1 VAQSFT
7 TNDGITLVNPGTYV
21 STEVISKQAGV
32 AAAGVVTLIGEAD
45 EGPGFQ
51 DEADLNEVAFTP
63 DQYGEV
69 LQKYGSGRLVDAF
82 RSIVAA
88 ANDPAIVGAVSLVR
102 MVKTNQSAAASAD
115 QSRGFEDAP
124 VFAALTAKRRGASG
138 NLIKYRSD
146 TAAAEVAPTT
156 GEFAY
161 CPLSTGSVSIAVRAN
176 GGEKQSVTIT
186 AKMDAPTLRSLIE
199 DASKGILVQGGSQKD
214 VIPGDGLTLSAAASS
229 SDTLVV
235 TLQSG
240 NQWAGSPA
248 VGDSAVIPANGD
260 YGAGQDS
267 AIAGGA
273 GQNVGA
279 YVVTAVT
286 NTLSSATITLK
297 RISSGSCAAD
307 SGSTAVDLTDLILF
321 SPMVIK
327 NQSGEDRGALVGVV
341 GTYNCTSNDGTTV
354 VIETPSGE
362 EWASQPKVGDTLAV
376 PAAFAGIEAG
386 HYQVTAS
393 TSSAVT
399 AYRLSEGSAGSTGSE
414 AVALAP
420 TKSTQPVKVL
430 APVLNGFGKTLA
442 IEGTTSAVF
451 RNTDTTADAGLSNSQ
466 KISASEL
473 KNQMT
478 YSRGSL
484 SESVT
489 SGGEVMINVGC
500 TEEDATIE
508 VAASKI
514 DFKVSGTVIFSC
526 SLSQFKTL
534 KDVADYASSQT
545 GWAASVASAKFNN
558 VPPSD
563 LDKGEFGA
571 SGISSHKNA
580 RIKRDA
586 KQWKKDQAASILVSI
601 ELVDDSGLPEE
612 LTQDKF
618 LSGGAKNG
626 TTSAQFTAAIDKVEK
641 LTTNFI
647 VPLVSQDADA
657 DIEDEETESS
667 STYTVDAV
675 NAYVKAHVIKMSAVK
690 MRKNRSALVSKR
702 GAYSDVKEAA
712 GEMSSFRVAMT
723 FQDVRN
729 VSASGSI
736 KVFQP
741 WMGSVVAAGM
751 QSAAGFRGIV
761 KKFANVTGISAVESD
776 FDPNNPG
783 ESEDALKAGLMFMER
798 VPTGGFRWVSDQLT
812 YSVDNNF
819 VYNSLQAV
827 YLSDLITGILIDQ
840 FDRLV
845 VGKSVAQITAGTA
858 LSILE
863 SEMFNFLRLRWIAPS
878 DDAPNGYKN
887 ATARLN
893 GGVLQISVEI
903 KLAGLIYFVP
913 IQLSIS
919 EVQQTA
925 G

>member
-1 VAQSFT
+1 MAQSFT

-21 STEVISKQAGV
+21 STQVISRQAGV
-32 AAAGVVTLIGEAD
+32 AAAGVVTLVGEAD

-82 RSIVAA
+82 RAIVAA
-88 ANDPAIVGAVSLVR
+88 ANDPNIVGAVSLVR
-102 MVKTNQSAAASAD
+102 MVKTNQSAAAAASQA
-115 QSRGFEDAP
+115 RGFEDAP

-146 TAAAEVAPTT
+146 TATAEVAPTT
-156 GEFAY
+156 GQFAY
-161 CPLSTGSVSIAVRAN
+161 CPVSSGSVSMAARAN
-176 GGEKQSVTIT
+176 GGDKQSVSIT

-199 DASKGILVQGGSQKD
+199 DVSKGILVTGGSQKD
-214 VIPGDGLTLSAAASS
+214 VIPSSGKTLSASAPTSS
-229 SDTLVV
+229 TLVV

-240 NQWAGSPA
+240 NTWANSPS
-248 VGDSAVIPANGD
+248 VGDSAVIPASGD
-260 YGAGQDS
+260 YGSAQDS
-267 AIAGGA
+267 AVVGSTGANAGS
-273 GQNVGA
+273 

-286 NTLSSATITLK
+286 NTLSSATISLK
-297 RISSGSCAAD
+297 RISSGSCEAG
-307 SGSTAVDLTDLILF
+307 SGTTHADLTDLILY
-321 SPMVIK
+321 SPMTIK
-327 NQSGEDRGALVGVV
+327 NQSGEDRGSLVGVN
-341 GTYNCTSNDGTTV
+341 GTYNCTSNDGTSV
-354 VIETPSGE
+354 VLEVPAGKQ
-362 EWASQPKVGDTLAV
+362 WASQPKVGDTLAV
-376 PAAFAGIEAG
+376 DAAFAGIEAG

-393 TSSAVT
+393 SSTTVS
-399 AYRLSEGSAGSTGSE
+399 AYRLSEGSAGATGSDV
-414 AVALAP
+414 VALAP
-420 TKSTQPVKVL
+420 TKETQPVKVL
-430 APVLNGFGKTLA
+430 APVLNGAGKTLSV
-442 IEGTTSAVF
+442 EGDVSAVF
-451 RNTDTTADAGLSNSQ
+451 RNINTTADAGLSNSQ
-466 KISASEL
+466 KISAAEL

-478 YSRGSL
+478 YSKGSL

-489 SGGEVMINVGC
+489 SGGEVVLTVGC
-500 TEEDATIE
+500 TEEDATVE
-508 VAASKI
+508 VTSTKV
-514 DFKVSGTVIFSC
+514 DFKISGASEFSC
-526 SLSQFKTL
+526 LFSQFKTL
-534 KDVADYASSQT
+534 KDLADFASSQT
-545 GWAASVASAKFNN
+545 GWSASTTSPKYNNAS
-558 VPPSD
+558 PSD

-571 SGISSHKNA
+571 SGISSHKNC
-580 RIKRDA
+580 RLKRDA
-586 KQWKKDQAASILVSI
+586 SQWKKDQAASTLVSVA
-601 ELVDDSGLPEE
+601 LVDDSGLPEE
-612 LTQDKF
+612 AADKF

-626 TTSAQFTAAIDKVEK
+626 TSSAQFTAAIDKIEK

-675 NAYVKAHVIKMSAVK
+675 NAYVKSHVIKMSTVK
-690 MRKNRSALVSKR
+690 MRKNRSAIVSKR
-702 GAYSDVKEAA
+702 AEYSDVKDAA
-712 GEMSSFRVAMT
+712 GEMSSFRVGMT

-729 VSASGSI
+729 VSADGTI

-741 WMGSVVAAGM
+741 WMGSVVAVGM

-761 KKFANVTGISAVESD
+761 KKFANVTGISVASDD
-776 FDPNNPG
+776 FDSSNPG

-827 YLSDLITGILIDQ
+827 YLADLITAILIDQ

-845 VGKSVAQITAGTA
+845 VGKSVAEISATAA

-887 ATARLN
+887 ALVRLN
-893 GGVLQISVEI
+893 GGVMQISVEI

-913 IQLSIS
+913 IQLSVS